1 MYELRPRAV
10 AGDDDAFLPRQVA
23 PAHYVYAV
31 QAAVEFL
38 FEVSRFRLCFC

>member
-10 AGDDDAFLPRQVA
+10 AGDDDAVPPRQVA
-23 PAHYVYAV
+23 PAHYVDAV
-31 QAAVEFL
+31 QAAVEFF